1 MEKPLRGPALNEAV
15 RNYVKQYILDRNLKA
30 GDSLPPETQLAQ
42 QLGVGRSSVREAI
55 KALQSLG
62 IVEVKHG
69 NGLYVREYNFDPI
82 LETLSYGMRFDPNT
96 LAEFLQIRIWLE
108 SSVIGEAVS
117 QIKAKDIA
125 QLDEVMAAWA
135 KRVEAGQL
143 YADLDEQFHRILYTT
158 LNNQT
163 LMKLFEVFW
172 IAFQNLDFETIR
184 ISEPAVELAEHRR
197 ILEAVKEGDVSLTRQ
212 RLVQH
217 FSRLQDR
224 LRRVMEAG
232 EVAPRISS
240 QTNQIVKAN
249 RVKY

>member
-1 MEKPLRGPALNEAV
+1 MKG
-15 RNYVKQYILDRNLKA
+15 ILGRKV
-30 GDSLPPETQLAQ
+30 GMTQL
-42 QLGVGRSSVREAI
+42 
-55 KALQSLG
+55 
-62 IVEVKHG
+62 
-69 NGLYVREYNFDPI
+69 FD
-82 LETLSYGMRFDPNT
+82 EK
-96 LAEFLQIRIWLE
+96 
-108 SSVIGEAVS
+108 GEAVPVTVIEAGPCYVT

-125 QLDEVMAAWA
+125 QLDAVMATWA
-135 KRVEAGQL
+135 ERVEAGQP

-172 IAFQNLDFETIR
+172 IAFQNLDYETIQL
-184 ISEPAVELAEHRR
+184 SEPVVELAEHRR

-224 LRRVMEAG
+224 LRRVIEGG

-240 QTNQIVKAN
+240 
-249 RVKY
+249 RD

>member
-15 RNYVKQYILDRNLKA
+15 RNYVKQYILDNNLKA
-30 GDSLPPETQLAQ
+30 GDPLPPETQLAQ

-69 NGLYVREYNFDPI
+69 TGLYVREYNFDPI
-82 LETLSYGMRFDPNT
+82 LETLSYGMRFDPNI

-108 SSVIGEAVS
+108 SSVIGEAVT
-117 QIKAKDIA
+117 QIGAKDIA
-125 QLDEVMAAWA
+125 QLDAVMAAWTE
-135 KRVEAGQL
+135 RVEAGQQ

-172 IAFQNLDFETIR
+172 IAFQNLDLEMIQT
-184 ISEPAVELAEHRR
+184 SEPSVELKEHRH

-224 LRRVMEAG
+224 LRRVIGAG
-232 EVAPRISS
+232 ESAPRISS
-240 QTNQIVKAN
+240 
-249 RVKY
+249 RD